1 MTGCFSISST
11 IRWISTWRCR
21 SRSRRSAPAS
31 RRWRG
36 CRRGNCGWRRAFS
49 MAAGSASSCR
59 MSIRPRRR
67 GRSRRPCA
75 TRRWGTVRS
84 PAACRISAMRGSGWP
99 RPVRR
104 SMPRPSSSS
113 CWRPRPRSKTPLAS
127 PTASCC
133 AAISGWGCASSC
145 RAAISASWRA
155 PPANAPPRCAPAYEE
170 VTGSYCC
177 TVASRPHAPFN
188 RRPGEGRDPPICVSC
203 GRTVG
208 PGLRRDDEAG
218 SNSDQMLPRIFGQRS
233 ISSPVQPEIVTPLR
247 VAAGSRHDALR
258 GILLMCAG
266 VAMFP
271 FMNAAVKLLG
281 AHYPVAQIVWAR
293 FTGHLIVM
301 LLVFLPQYG
310 RRLLATRRP
319 AVQIG
324 RSLLMLV
331 SNMMF
336 VVAITRVPLATA
348 SAIGFTSPLIV
359 TALSVPILHES
370 VGIRRWSA
378 VVIGFAGALLV
389 IRPGAGLHDLAVLL
403 LLLSSGAYALYQIAT
418 RWVSFYDD
426 AAIGIIFTAL
436 LGWLVMTATLPFV
449 FVMPRSALD
458 ILLFASLG
466 LLGGAGHYL
475 VIRAF
480 QSGPAAVI
488 APLGYVELI
497 GTTILGYAIFGDF
510 PDLWTWIGAAIIIAS
525 GLYIAFRERH
535 LRGAR

>member
-1 MTGCFSISST
+1 
-11 IRWISTWRCR
+11 
-21 SRSRRSAPAS
+21 
-31 RRWRG
+31 
-36 CRRGNCGWRRAFS
+36 
-49 MAAGSASSCR
+49 MAAALRNPPQGHRSVAGGLPHFNYVP
-59 MSIRPRRR
+59 MSIAETCAAMNEALLVTVLIETPRAVENAAAIAAVP
-67 GRSRRPCA
+67 GIDCLLI
-75 TRRWGTVRS
+75 GTNDLAMEHGVPGGFSDERIV
-84 PAACRISAMRGSGWP
+84 AAYRTVTDACR
-99 RPVRR
+99 
-104 SMPRPSSSS
+104 
-113 CWRPRPRSKTPLAS
+113 
-127 PTASCC
+127 
-133 AAISGWGCASSC
+133 
-145 RAAISASWRA
+145 
-155 PPANAPPRCAPAYEE
+155 ANGKWA
-170 VTGSYCC
+170 
-177 TVASRPHAPFN
+177 
-188 RRPGEGRDPPICVSC
+188 
-203 GRTVG
+203 
-208 PGLRRDDEAG
+208 GLGGINDEALIRRYVEMGVRMVLGG
-218 SNSDQMLPRIFGQRS
+218 SDL
-233 ISSPVQPEIVTPLR
+233 
-247 VAAGSRHDALR
+247 
-258 GILLMCAG
+258 
-266 VAMFP
+266 
-271 FMNAAVKLLG
+271 
-281 AHYPVAQIVWAR
+281 
-293 FTGHLIVM
+293 VM

-436 LGWLVMTATLPFV
+436 LGSLVMTATLPFV

-488 APLGYVELI
+488 APLGYIELI
-497 GTTILGYAIFGDF
+497 GTTILGYAIFGNF
-510 PDLWTWIGAAIIIAS
+510 PDLCTWIGAAIIIAS
-525 GLYIAFRERH
+525 GLYIAFRER
-535 LRGAR
+535 LRSAAP